1 MSGSYI
7 PANRRRKPTV
17 SEALQ
22 EAEQLHYLE
31 CPPAEPLPRLAA
43 LVLDVIL
50 CVLWWKSFEQLFDAL
65 GVWLATAYRNFE
77 TSRAL
82 FATPAAFLEYLSA
95 FVKVSGIY
103 VYLVWTLARFGG
115 TPGQLLLGLRVIDS
129 ATGRHLSGLRSFLR
143 QSVGM
148 ALALGTFGWAT
159 ALFRKDGRGLQD
171 LLTGSSVKAVRG
183 GP

>member
-1 MSGSYI
+1 MGSYV
-7 PANRRRKPTV
+7 PTNRRRKPTV

-31 CPPAEPLPRLAA
+31 CPPADPLPRLAA

-50 CVLWWKSFEQLFDAL
+50 CILWWKSFEQLFDAL

-82 FATPAAFLEYLSA
+82 FATPAAFLAYLSA

-103 VYLVWTLARFGG
+103 TYLVWTLARFGG
-115 TPGQLLLGLRVIDS
+115 TPGQLLLGMRVIDHG
-129 ATGRHLSGLRSFLR
+129 TGRHLSTIRAFLR
-143 QSVGM
+143 QTVAS
-148 ALALGTFGWAT
+148 ALAAATFGWAM
-159 ALFRKDGRGLQD
+159 ALFRRDGRGLHD
-171 LLTGSSVKAVRG
+171 LITGSAVKRIRG

>member
-1 MSGSYI
+1 MGSYV
-7 PANRRRKPTV
+7 PANRRKKPTV
-17 SEALQ
+17 SEALL
-22 EAEQLHYLE
+22 EAEHLHYLE
-31 CPPAEPLPRLAA
+31 CPPADPLPRLAA

-50 CVLWWKSFEQLFDAL
+50 CVLWWKSFEQLFEAL

-82 FATPAAFLEYLSA
+82 FATPASFLEYLSA

-115 TPGQLLLGLRVIDS
+115 TPGQLLLGLRVIDNGS
-129 ATGRHLSGLRSFLR
+129 GRHLSGLRSFFR
-143 QSVGM
+143 QTVGFT
-148 ALALGTFGWAT
+148 LAATTFGWAT
-159 ALFRKDGRGLQD
+159 ALFRKDARGLQD
-171 LLTGSSVKAVRG
+171 LLSGSAVKRIRG